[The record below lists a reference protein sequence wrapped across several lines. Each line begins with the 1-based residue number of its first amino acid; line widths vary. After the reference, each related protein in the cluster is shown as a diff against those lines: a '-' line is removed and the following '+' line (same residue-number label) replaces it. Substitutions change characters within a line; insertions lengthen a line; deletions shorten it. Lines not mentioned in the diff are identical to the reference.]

1 MLRARMAQYAQSLPP
16 EQSQRVVILM
26 RRSEFNYQIYIL
38 VLESD
43 GPPPGP
49 SFMRTESPQPRVPR
63 KWGAFPL
70 PRHSGMGIDRRLQS
84 CMKSDM

>member
-1 MLRARMAQYAQSLPP
+1 MPSSPVPPSLRTDLAEIIARLHREEAMLRARMAQYAQSLPP

-49 SFMRTESPQPRVPR
+49 SFMRTESPQPRVP
-63 KWGAFPL
+63 
-70 PRHSGMGIDRRLQS
+70 
-84 CMKSDM
+84 